1 MLVTLIKACGDTHQH
16 SLKDNLLLV
25 QKHEPGFVL
34 DHTGDVIE
42 QTLAR
47 PEPPTLNAL
56 QHRHALTQLKSA
68 REKVGQFW
76 NGIGGVERCD
86 CAYCA
91 ELCRKDGI
99 VQRRNV
105 VVQIR

>member
-47 PEPPTLNAL
+47 PEPTTLNAL
-56 QHRHALTQLKSA
+56 QHRQALTKLKSA
-68 REKVGQFW
+68 RVKVVQFW
-76 NGIGGVERCD
+76 NGIGGEQRCD
-86 CAYCA
+86 CAFGV
-91 ELCRKDGI
+91 ELCLKDGSG
-99 VQRRNV
+99 QRRIV